1 MKTPDLFDLS
11 GKVSIVTGGGDGLG
25 RVMAIALAEAGS
37 DIVICSR
44 KIEKCEETVLEIEKL
59 GVKALAVQ
67 CDILLD
73 EDVARVV
80 DETVKSFGKID
91 VLVNNSGRTWG
102 APAED
107 ISIEDWQKVI
117 DLNVTGTFR
126 ITQRAGREM
135 IKQEKGKIIN
145 ISSYSGNLGTNPDYF
160 DAIPYNTSKGAIN
173 TFTKDLAVKWAKYNI
188 NVNCLAPGW
197 FYSKMSEWVY
207 ENKREEIFKRSLI
220 KRFGK
225 DDDIKGAIVFLAS
238 KASDFMTGQVLCV
251 DGGITAW

>member
-1 MKTPDLFDLS
+1 
-11 GKVSIVTGGGDGLG
+11 
-25 RVMAIALAEAGS
+25 
-37 DIVICSR
+37 
-44 KIEKCEETVLEIEKL
+44 
-59 GVKALAVQ
+59 
-67 CDILLD
+67 
-73 EDVARVV
+73 
-80 DETVKSFGKID
+80 
-91 VLVNNSGRTWG
+91 
-102 APAED
+102 
-107 ISIEDWQKVI
+107 
-117 DLNVTGTFR
+117 
-126 ITQRAGREM
+126 M

-145 ISSYSGNLGTNPDYF
+145 ISSYSGTLGTNPDYF

-225 DDDIKGAIVFLAS
+225 DDDFKGAIVFLAS

>member
-44 KIEKCEETVLEIEKL
+44 KVEKCDETAREIEKL
-59 GVKALAVQ
+59 GVKALSVK

-73 EDVARVV
+73 EDVDRVV

-91 VLVNNSGRTWG
+91 ILVNNSGRTWG
-102 APAED
+102 GSAED

-126 ITQRAGREM
+126 ITQKAGREM
-135 IKQEKGKIIN
+135 I
-145 ISSYSGNLGTNPDYF
+145 
-160 DAIPYNTSKGAIN
+160 
-173 TFTKDLAVKWAKYNI
+173 
-188 NVNCLAPGW
+188 
-197 FYSKMSEWVY
+197 
-207 ENKREEIFKRSLI
+207 
-220 KRFGK
+220 
-225 DDDIKGAIVFLAS
+225 
-238 KASDFMTGQVLCV
+238 
-251 DGGITAW
+251 